1 LAEVEHIDE
10 RLSLGMLDLQGF
22 KSDFRLEEKREIE
35 RRGTH
40 FLLKK
45 MLVSEQVEVMYNE
58 FRQPFLKGRNEHI
71 SISHSH
77 QWLAISIHQTDETG
91 VDVEMIR
98 EKVINIKH
106 KFCCDE
112 ELEFAQNDI
121 DKLTLLWTCKEAIY
135 KVHGKKELEFKNIK
149 IDEFVVNAQG
159 ELTGC
164 IHFDSHVRTYKL
176 MYRKFDGYFLALIL
190 NEVR

>member
-1 LAEVEHIDE
+1 
-10 RLSLGMLDLQGF
+10 MLDLQGF

-45 MLVSEQVEVMYNE
+45 MLACDEVEITYNE
-58 FRQPFLKGRNEHI
+58 FKRPYLKGRSEHI

-77 QWLAISIHQTDETG
+77 QWLAISLHKTDETG

-121 DKLTLLWTCKEAIY
+121 DKLTLLWACKEAIY
-135 KVHGKKELEFKNIK
+135 KVYGKKELEFKKIK
-149 IDEFVVNAQG
+149 INKFDIANEG
-159 ELTGC
+159 EVAGT
-164 IHFDSHVRTYKL
+164 IHFDGHIRKYIL
-176 MYRKFDGYFLALIL
+176 MYRKFNGYFLALIL

>member
-1 LAEVEHIDE
+1 LGTVEHINAQ
-10 RLSLGMLDLQGF
+10 LSLGMLDLQGF
-22 KSDFRLEEKREIE
+22 KSDLRLEEKREIE

-45 MLVSEQVEVMYNE
+45 MLGSEEVELVYNE
-58 FRQPFLKGRNEHI
+58 FKRPYLKGRSEHI

-77 QWLAISIHQTDETG
+77 QWLAISLHKTEETG

-112 ELEFAQNDI
+112 ELAFAKNDI
-121 DKLTLLWTCKEAIY
+121 DKLTLLWACKEAIY
-135 KVHGKKELEFKNIK
+135 KVHGKKELEFKKIK
-149 IDEFVVNAQG
+149 VDEFEVSAQG
-159 ELTGC
+159 ELNGC
-164 IHFDSHVRTYKL
+164 IHFDSHLRAYKL
-176 MYRKFDGYFLALIL
+176 MYRKFEGYFLALIAH
-190 NEVR
+190 EVR

>member
-1 LAEVEHIDE
+1 
-10 RLSLGMLDLQGF
+10 MLDLQGF
-22 KSDFRLEEKREIE
+22 KSDFGLEEKREIE

-45 MLVSEQVEVMYNE
+45 MLDSEEVELTYNE
-58 FRQPFLKGRNEHI
+58 FKRPYLKGRNEHI

-77 QWLAISIHQTDETG
+77 QWLAISVHKTQETG

-106 KFCCDE
+106 KFCSEE
-112 ELEFAQNDI
+112 ELAFAQSDI

-135 KVHGKKELEFKNIK
+135 KVHGKKELEFKKIK
-149 IDEFVVNAQG
+149 IDEFVVAAHG
-159 ELTGC
+159 KVKGS
-164 IHFDSHVRTYKL
+164 IHFDSHTRTYEL
-176 MYRKFDGYFLALIL
+176 MFRKFDGYFLALIV
-190 NEVR
+190 NEIR

>member
-1 LAEVEHIDE
+1 LGTVENINGQ
-10 RLSLGMLDLQGF
+10 LSLGMLDLQGF
-22 KSDFRLEEKREIE
+22 KSDMRLEEKREIE

-45 MLVSEQVEVMYNE
+45 MLGSEGVELIYNE
-58 FRQPFLKGRNEHI
+58 FKRPFLKGRSEHI

-77 QWLAISIHQTDETG
+77 RWLAISIHSAEETG

-106 KFCCDE
+106 KFCCTE

-121 DKLTLLWTCKEAIY
+121 DKLTLLWACKEAIY
-135 KVHGKKELEFKNIK
+135 KVYGKKELEFKKIK
-149 IDEFVVNAQG
+149 IDPFSVNEQG
-159 ELTGC
+159 ELNGS
-164 IHFDSHVRTYKL
+164 IHFDAHLRKYKL

-190 NEVR
+190 HEVR